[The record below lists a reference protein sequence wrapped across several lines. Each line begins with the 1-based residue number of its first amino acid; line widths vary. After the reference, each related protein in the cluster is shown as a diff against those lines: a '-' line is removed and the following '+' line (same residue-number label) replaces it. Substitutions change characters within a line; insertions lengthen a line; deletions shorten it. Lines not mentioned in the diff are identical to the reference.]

1 MIAAWKQREPDI
13 TQRLD
18 AMTRSGAAPT
28 PARSPKPRFGYSAT
42 APPTSAAPS
51 SPSTAEGA
59 VQRTVFLARHAG
71 RELGGTGTVSD
82 DTGCCES
89 TSDR

>member
-1 MIAAWKQREPDI
+1 MRAEIRATLATGSP
-13 TQRLD
+13 
-18 AMTRSGAAPT
+18 GAIVNT
-28 PARSPKPRFGYSAT
+28 SS
-42 APPTSAAPS
+42 SAAPS